1 MKYYSFK
8 QSDLRPAKLFARISF
23 VLLLII
29 VSHFSTASAGEVQ
42 GPTAQDLEGIEIRS
56 AWFPSGTVTLKNGE
70 YRVPAAPGSA
80 AETVIRLTEWRAF
93 GSMNGKDTAAIVLV
107 TDTGGSGVFYDLA
120 MLTKRNDGWVN
131 SDTALLGDR
140 VKVHSVSIANNEIAV
155 SMTAHGP
162 DDAMCCP
169 TQEVTRRFLVQADR
183 LVAPHDTQPGAQEA
197 GIIGPVWQW
206 IQTRYS
212 DDTKQI
218 PPDDAAGYTL
228 QLNSDGMVRIRG
240 DCNAGGGSYKLE
252 GKKLTIMIRHTTRAA
267 CPAGSVEDPY
277 IFDLNRTAGFLLK
290 NGSLFLDLKL
300 DSGTMEFR
308 KKYVDAK

>member
-1 MKYYSFK
+1 MKYYTFK
-8 QSDLRPAKLFARISF
+8 QAEVRRAKLSGRISC
-23 VLLLII
+23 VLFLII
-29 VSHFSTASAGEVQ
+29 FAILSTASAGEVQ
-42 GPTAQDLEGIEIRS
+42 GPAAKDLEGIAIRS
-56 AWFPSGTVTLKNGE
+56 SHFPSGNVTLKNGE
-70 YRVPAAPGSA
+70 YRGPAAPGSVT
-80 AETVIRLTEWRAF
+80 ETVVRLTDRRAF